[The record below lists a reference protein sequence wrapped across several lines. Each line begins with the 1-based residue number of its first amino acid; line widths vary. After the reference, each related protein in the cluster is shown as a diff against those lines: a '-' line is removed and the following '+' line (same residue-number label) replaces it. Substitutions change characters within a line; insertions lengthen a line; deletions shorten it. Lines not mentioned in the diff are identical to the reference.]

1 MSLEAQDKTGI
12 PDIKGNIGAYMQEE
26 NMANLKEQPIND
38 GKINKEQVPDALEKY
53 LVKNQLSK
61 LL

>member
-1 MSLEAQDKTGI
+1 MSLEAQDETGI

-38 GKINKEQVPDALEKY
+38 GKINKEQVPDALEKC

>member
-1 MSLEAQDKTGI
+1 MSLEAQDETGI

-26 NMANLKEQPIND
+26 KMANLKEQPIND
-38 GKINKEQVPDALEKY
+38 GKINKKQVPDALEKY

>member
-1 MSLEAQDKTGI
+1 MSLEAQDETGI

-38 GKINKEQVPDALEKY
+38 GKINKEQVPD
-53 LVKNQLSK
+53 VWRST
-61 LL
+61 